1 MSKRVDLSSCGLPP
15 SALLVVGVSGG
26 ADSLCLL
33 HALHSAG
40 YALIAAHFNHKL
52 RPEADAEAEAVRSVA
67 KKMDVPFV
75 TQSADV
81 KEYAAGEGL
90 SIEEAAR
97 TLRYRFLFAEAL
109 KHKAQAVAVGHTAD
123 DQVETVLMHFIRG
136 AGLAGLK
143 GMTPQTIL
151 PVFDTEIPLI
161 RPLLSLWRADTE
173 SYCRVHGLDFT
184 TDASNADQT
193 YFRNRLRHSLI
204 PELEKYNPRFKEAL
218 ARTAGALQGDH
229 DALQEILDRA
239 WKDVFAEVGDGWFA
253 FEQSGLAKLSPGLR
267 RDLIRR
273 AAEALRPVSR
283 DFGFEALE
291 RAAAFI
297 EMPAGKQIDFVN
309 GLYLF
314 TEGGRIY
321 IAAYEADL
329 PSAQFPQVTASC
341 RLPTGECLDLGN
353 GWILSTEYCPLNTV
367 DWSLFTDPSTLLRAS
382 NWSAW
387 LDADTTGS
395 GLQVRPRCAADRFQ
409 PLGMDG
415 RSVKLSDFFVN
426 VKLPKRARAKWPL
439 VCVGD
444 EIAWLAGYRIAHPF
458 RITEKTKRVVHLS
471 LVNKK

>member
-1 MSKRVDLSSCGLPP
+1 MSKRVDLSSFGLPP

-33 HALHSAG
+33 HALHAAG

-52 RPEADAEAEAVRSVA
+52 RPEAGAEAEAVRSVA

-81 KEYAAGEGL
+81 KEYAAREGL

-97 TLRYRFLFAEAL
+97 ALRYRFLFAEAR

-143 GMTPQTIL
+143 GMTVRTIL
-151 PVFDTEIPLI
+151 PLFDTEIPLI

-173 SYCRVHGLDFT
+173 SYCRAHRLDFT
-184 TDASNADQT
+184 TDASNTDQT
-193 YFRNRLRHSLI
+193 FFRNRLRHSLI
-204 PELEKYNPRFKEAL
+204 PELEKYNPRLKEAL

-229 DALQEILDRA
+229 AALQEILDRA
-239 WKDVFAEVGDGWFA
+239 WKDVFADVGDGWFA
-253 FEQSGLAKLSPGLR
+253 FEKSGLAKLSPGLR

-273 AAEALRPVSR
+273 AAEALRPDSR

-291 RAAAFI
+291 RAAAII
-297 EMPAGKQIDFVN
+297 ETPDGKQIDFVN

-314 TEGGRIY
+314 TEGGKIY
-321 IAAYEADL
+321 FAAYEADL
-329 PSAQFPQVTASC
+329 PFAQWPQVSNQLSVISNQC
-341 RLPTGECLDLGN
+341 ELGN
-353 GWILSTEYCPLNTV
+353 GWVLVVEEYPPDTV
-367 DWSLFTDPSTLLRAS
+367 HCSLFTD

-395 GLQVRPRCAADRFQ
+395 RLEVRPRRAADRFQ

-415 RSVKLSDFFVN
+415 QSVKLSDFFVN
-426 VKLPKRARAKWPL
+426 VKLPRRARAKWPL
-439 VCVGD
+439 VCAGA
-444 EIAWLAGYRIAHPF
+444 EIVWLAGYRIAHPF

>member
-1 MSKRVDLSSCGLPP
+1 MLKRVDLSSCGLPP

-33 HALHSAG
+33 HVLHSAG
-40 YALIAAHFNHKL
+40 YPVIAAHFNHKL
-52 RPEADAEAEAVRSVA
+52 RPEAGADAEAVRSVA

-75 TQSADV
+75 TESADV
-81 KEYAAGEGL
+81 KAYAAQEGL
-90 SIEEAAR
+90 SVEEAAR
-97 TLRYRFLFAEAL
+97 TLRYRFLFVEAR
-109 KHKAQAVAVGHTAD
+109 KQKAQAVAVGHTAD

-143 GMTPQTIL
+143 GMTPHTIL
-151 PVFDTEIPLI
+151 PVFEAEIPLV
-161 RPLLSLWRADTE
+161 RPLLPLWRADTE
-173 SYCRVHGLDFT
+173 TYCRAHGLDFI

-218 ARTAGALQGDH
+218 VRTAGALQGDH
-229 DALQEILDRA
+229 AALQEMLDRA

-253 FEQSGLAKLSPGLR
+253 FEKSGLAKLSPGLR

-273 AAEALRPVSR
+273 AAEALRPDSR

-291 RAAAFI
+291 RAAAFA
-297 EMPAGKQIDFVN
+297 ETPAGKQIDFMN

-314 TEGGRIY
+314 AEGLTAESGKIY
-321 IAAYEADL
+321 LAAYEADL
-329 PSAQFPQVTASC
+329 PFAQWPQVSEQLSVISNPC
-341 RLPTGECLDLGN
+341 ELGN
-353 GWILSTEYCPLNTV
+353 GWVLMVEECSPETDHWSLNT
-367 DWSLFTDPSTLLRAS
+367 DP
-382 NWSAW
+382 WSAW

-395 GLQVRPRCAADRFQ
+395 GLQVRPRREADRFQ

-444 EIAWLAGYRIAHPF
+444 EIAWLAGYRIAHLF